1 MAAEKGKNGSLTSWK
16 EIAAYLG
23 CDKRT
28 CYRWEKVLGL
38 PVHRIEG
45 AHKSR
50 VYARKEELDA
60 WRKSKE
66 STHSLDAYGPGSART
81 WKRAFLFLAFILAA
95 AALFYGARELLRP
108 QEPADFRIE
117 RSSLAVLNKKGHEL
131 WRFESGVE
139 NLLGNQAYH
148 EHFQVKRSVPPEIV
162 ALPYL
167 IIKDINGDDREE
179 VLFTVKTDNEYQEG
193 TVFCFDRRGRE
204 MWRFPAG
211 RAIRFGQ
218 QDYADFVIRGFE
230 ANDLDNDA
238 RQEVIIISNSRGFFP
253 NQLAILSADGKLLG
267 EFWNSG
273 TLSDM
278 AFVDLERD
286 GKKEILA
293 SGQNN
298 EYNKGCLVVFEP
310 SRVSGCSPQSVERY
324 ISPGLPAGT
333 ERFYILF
340 PKTDVDLSEP
350 PTESVVGFDVLNN
363 DLILIHMH
371 LSDVHYELGFDLVPR
386 LARTSHHFEQL
397 HEAAVREGRIK
408 SVLDDAYFE
417 SLKLGIL
424 FWNGRQWTGTPSQNR
439 ITP

>member
-1 MAAEKGKNGSLTSWK
+1 MAVEKGNTGSLTSWK

-45 AHKSR
+45 VRKSR

-66 STHSLDAYGPGSART
+66 STHSLDTYGPGSART
-81 WKRAFLFLAFILAA
+81 WKKAFLFLASILAA
-95 AALFYGARELLRP
+95 AALFYSARVLLRP

-117 RSSLAVLNKKGHEL
+117 RSALAVLNEKGHEL

-139 NLLGNQAYH
+139 NLRGNQDYH
-148 EHFQVKRSVPPEIV
+148 EHFQVKRIVPPGII
-162 ALPYL
+162 ALPHL
-167 IIKDINGDDREE
+167 IIRDITGDGQKE
-179 VLFTVKTDNEYQEG
+179 VLFALQTENNFREES
-193 TVFCFDRRGRE
+193 VFCFDRRGRE
-204 MWRFPAG
+204 MWRFQAG
-211 RAIRFGQ
+211 RAIRFGG
-218 QDYADFVIRGFE
+218 QDYADFVVRGFE
-230 ANDLDNDA
+230 TNDLDNDG

-253 NQLAILSADGKLLG
+253 NQLAILSADGNVLS

-286 GKKEILA
+286 GNKEILV
-293 SGQNN
+293 SGLNN
-298 EYNKGCLVVFEP
+298 EYNKGCLVVFDA
-310 SRVSGCSPQSVERY
+310 SRISGCSPQSVERY
-324 ISPGLPAGT
+324 ISPELPVGT

-340 PKTDVDLSEP
+340 PRTDVDLSEST
-350 PTESVVGFDVLNN
+350 TESVAVFEVLSN
-363 DLILIHMH
+363 DLILIHMY
-371 LSDVHYELGFDLVPR
+371 LSDVLYELGFDLVPR
-386 LARTSHHFEQL
+386 IARTSHHFEQK
-397 HEAAVREGRIK
+397 HKAAVREGRIK

-424 FWNGRQWTGTPSQNR
+424 YWNGRQWTGTPSQNQQDS
-439 ITP
+439 